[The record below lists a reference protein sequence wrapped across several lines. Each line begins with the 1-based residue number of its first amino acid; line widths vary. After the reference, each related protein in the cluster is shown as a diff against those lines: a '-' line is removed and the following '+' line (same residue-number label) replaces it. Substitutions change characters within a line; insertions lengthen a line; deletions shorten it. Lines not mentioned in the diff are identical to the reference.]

1 MRSCVSRYERSRSS
15 IRSSNPGIAARLE
28 LVADPVTAA
37 PEEARPFLEQ
47 PPSGAGVAH
56 LLRRPGFRRVYLA
69 VVTSELGD
77 AFQYIALMWA
87 ALVAGGPLGVIAV
100 RLAESVPALVFGF
113 HGGLLADR
121 AGRRRLMVTADL
133 VRAAALVPIA
143 LAGLNGSLPLWALVV
158 AAFLLTTCASY
169 FDPAYGAV
177 LPAVAGREGVQAANA
192 LVRSSAD
199 GLWLGGSALA
209 AALLTVVPLST
220 FFVLNAGSF
229 VLSALLLSG
238 LPTFARPAGEQAAA
252 PRVRE
257 AFTALRPHPWLAAA
271 VACLGVA
278 VTISSGTWI
287 VGVPPL
293 VRHGLH
299 GGAAR
304 FSLLIVAY
312 ALGSIAT
319 GALLA
324 RKPVAHKAGA
334 SLFAWSGYLPAYMLL
349 ALAHSLWPA
358 LLGALAAGAGQGAAL
373 VLTMSAVQ
381 SEIPDSHL
389 GRVSGL
395 VSLVH
400 RGAHAT
406 GLLLVSPLFAVVAT
420 RSVFAGAAVAIP
432 LTGLLAAAAAAR
444 PS

>member
-1 MRSCVSRYERSRSS
+1 M
-15 IRSSNPGIAARLE
+15 
-28 LVADPVTAA
+28 ADPVTAA
-37 PEEARPFLEQ
+37 PEELRAPVA
-47 PPSGAGVAH
+47 PPAPAGVIA
-56 LLRRPGFRRVYLA
+56 LLRRPEFRRLYLA
-69 VVTSELGD
+69 VATSELGD

-100 RLAESVPALVFGF
+100 RLADSVPALVFGF

-192 LVRSSAD
+192 LVRASGDA
-199 GLWLGGSALA
+199 LWLGGSALA
-209 AALLTVVPLST
+209 AALLAVVPLST
-220 FFVLNAGSF
+220 FFALNAGSF

-238 LPTFARPAGEQAAA
+238 LPSFERTLAEGERP
-252 PRVRE
+252 RIRE
-257 AFTALRPHPWLAAA
+257 AFAVLRPRPWLAAA
-271 VACLGVA
+271 VAALGVA
-278 VTISSGTWI
+278 VTVSSGTWI
-287 VGVPPL
+287 VGVPQL

-304 FSLLIVAY
+304 FSLLVVAY
-312 ALGSIAT
+312 ALGSISV

-324 RKPVAHKAGA
+324 RRPVRRKARA
-334 SLFAWSGYLPAYMLL
+334 SLFAWCAYLPAYGLL
-349 ALAHSLWPA
+349 AFAHSLVPA
-358 LLGALAAGAGQGAAL
+358 LAGSLAAGAGQGAAY
-373 VLTMSAVQ
+373 VLTLSAAQ

-389 GRVSGL
+389 GRVTGL

-406 GLLLVSPLFAVVAT
+406 GLLLVSPLFAVVAA
-420 RSVFAGAAVAIP
+420 RSVFAGAALAIP
-432 LTGLLAAAAAAR
+432 LIGLVSAAIAARAAR
-444 PS
+444 P

>member
-1 MRSCVSRYERSRSS
+1 VT
-15 IRSSNPGIAARLE
+15 
-28 LVADPVTAA
+28 DPLTAA
-37 PEEARPFLEQ
+37 PEEARPLAQ
-47 PPSGAGVAH
+47 PPPRAGVVA

-87 ALVAGGPLGVIAV
+87 ALLAGGPLGVIAV
-100 RLAESVPALVFGF
+100 RLADSVPALVFGF

-121 AGRRRLMVTADL
+121 AGRRRLMVSADL

-143 LAGLNGSLPLWALVV
+143 IAGLTGSLPLWALVV
-158 AAFLLTTCASY
+158 AAFVLTTCASY

-177 LPAVAGREGVQAANA
+177 LPALAGREGVQAANA
-192 LVRSSAD
+192 LVRASAD
-199 GLWLGGSALA
+199 ALWLGGSAIAAGLLA
-209 AALLTVVPLST
+209 VVPLST
-220 FFVLNAGSF
+220 FFALNAGSF

-238 LPTFARPAGEQAAA
+238 LPSFARPAHEESA

-257 AFTALRPHPWLAAA
+257 AFTVLRPYPWLAAA

-287 VGVPPL
+287 VGVPQL

-299 GGAAR
+299 GGPGR

-312 ALGSIAT
+312 ALGSIGA

-324 RKPVAHKAGA
+324 RRPVERKARA
-334 SLFAWSGYLPAYMLL
+334 SLFAWCGYLPAYALL
-349 ALAHSLWPA
+349 ALAHSLGPA
-358 LLGALAAGAGQGAAL
+358 LVGALAAGAGQGAAL

-389 GRVSGL
+389 GRVTGL

-406 GLLLVSPLFAVVAT
+406 GLLLVSPLFAVVAA
-420 RSVFAGAAVAIP
+420 RSVFAGAALAIP
-432 LTGLLAAAAAAR
+432 LVGLVSAALAARAEAR
-444 PS
+444 R

>member
-1 MRSCVSRYERSRSS
+1 M
-15 IRSSNPGIAARLE
+15 
-28 LVADPVTAA
+28 ADPVTAE
-37 PEEARPFLEQ
+37 PEEARAPVAA
-47 PPSGAGVAH
+47 PPRASVVH
-56 LLRRPGFRRVYLA
+56 LLRQPGFRRVYLA
-69 VVTSELGD
+69 VTTSELGD

-87 ALVAGGPLGVIAV
+87 ALLAAGPLGVIAV
-100 RLAESVPALVFGF
+100 RLADSLPALVFGF

-121 AGRRRLMVTADL
+121 VGRRRLMVAADL
-133 VRAAALVPIA
+133 VRAAALVPVAI
-143 LAGLNGSLPLWALVV
+143 AGLTGSLPLWSLVV
-158 AAFLLTTCASY
+158 VAFVLTTSASY

-177 LPAVAGREGVQAANA
+177 LPSLAGREGVQAANA
-192 LVRSSAD
+192 LVRASAD
-199 GLWLGGSALA
+199 ALWLGGSALA

-220 FFVLNAGSF
+220 FFVLNAASF

-238 LPTFARPAGEQAAA
+238 LPSFKRPRHEEAAA

-257 AFTALRPHPWLAAA
+257 AFTVLRPHPWLAAA

-287 VGVPPL
+287 VGVPQL

-299 GGAAR
+299 GGAGR

-324 RKPVAHKAGA
+324 RRPVEHKARA
-334 SLFAWSGYLPAYMLL
+334 SLLAWAGYLPAYTLL
-349 ALAHSLWPA
+349 ALAHSLGPA

-381 SEIPDSHL
+381 SDVPDSHL
-389 GRVSGL
+389 GRVTGL

-406 GLLLVSPLFAVVAT
+406 GLLLVSPLFALVAART
-420 RSVFAGAAVAIP
+420 VFAGAALAIP
-432 LTGLLAAAAAAR
+432 LVGLISAAIAAR
-444 PS
+444 AVSRHTGKAGMAS

>member
-1 MRSCVSRYERSRSS
+1 M
-15 IRSSNPGIAARLE
+15 
-28 LVADPVTAA
+28 ADPVTAE
-37 PEEARPFLEQ
+37 PEETRAPVA
-47 PPSGAGVAH
+47 PPSRTRVAH

-87 ALVAGGPLGVIAV
+87 ALLAGGPLGVIAV
-100 RLAESVPALVFGF
+100 RLADSVPALVFGF

-121 AGRRRLMVTADL
+121 VGRRRLMVAADL

-143 LAGLNGSLPLWALVV
+143 IAGLAGSLPLWALVV
-158 AAFLLTTCASY
+158 VAFVLTTSASY

-177 LPAVAGREGVQAANA
+177 LPSLAGREGVQAANA
-192 LVRSSAD
+192 LVRASAD
-199 GLWLGGSALA
+199 ALWLGGSAIA
-209 AALLTVVPLST
+209 AALVAVVPLST
-220 FFVLNAGSF
+220 FFALNAGSF
-229 VLSALLLSG
+229 VVSALLLSG
-238 LPTFARPAGEQAAA
+238 LPSFARPRDEESAA

-257 AFTALRPHPWLAAA
+257 AFTVLRPYPWLAAA

-287 VGVPPL
+287 VGVPQV

-299 GGAAR
+299 GGAGR
-304 FSLLIVAY
+304 FALLIVAY
-312 ALGSIAT
+312 ALGSIGV

-324 RKPVAHKAGA
+324 RRPVAHKARA
-334 SLFAWSGYLPAYMLL
+334 SLLAWSAYLPAYLLL
-349 ALAHSLWPA
+349 ALAHSLGPA
-358 LLGALAAGAGQGAAL
+358 LAGAWAAGAGQGAAL

-389 GRVSGL
+389 GRVTGL

-420 RSVFAGAAVAIP
+420 RSVFVGAALAIPLVGLGSAAVAARAAKA
-432 LTGLLAAAAAAR
+432 LDGRTGKAGTA
-444 PS
+444 S